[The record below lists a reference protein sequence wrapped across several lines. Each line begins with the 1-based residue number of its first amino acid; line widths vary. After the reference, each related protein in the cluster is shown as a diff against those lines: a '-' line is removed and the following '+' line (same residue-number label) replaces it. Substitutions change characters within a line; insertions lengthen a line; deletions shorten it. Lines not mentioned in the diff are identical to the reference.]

1 MPNVLVLISDFEV
14 RASYFIFFVSH
25 CSPLN
30 NNSRIPE
37 TQSYVTNTKLLSV
50 KFKSKDISYIVK
62 SLGVNKVHCH
72 DNIPIR
78 MLKIC
83 DSAIVEP
90 LTIIFD
96 SFINQ
101 SMFNDIWKNSNIIW
115 LIHKK
120 CHKQTINNYRPVLLL
135 PVCRVFQ
142 ISVRGGCGGNQKFCW
157 RDGT

>member
-1 MPNVLVLISDFEV
+1 
-14 RASYFIFFVSH
+14 
-25 CSPLN
+25 
-30 NNSRIPE
+30 
-37 TQSYVTNTKLLSV
+37 
-50 KFKSKDISYIVK
+50 
-62 SLGVNKVHCH
+62 
-72 DNIPIR
+72 
-78 MLKIC
+78 MLKMC

-142 ISVRGGCGGNQKFCW
+142 ISVRGGCGEIKNFAGGE
-157 RDGT
+157 GT